1 MSAAPGSGHQHVPV
15 RTILATIGL
24 VLATVAAIVVVR
36 RLGQVLAWLAIAGF
50 FTIVLGPAVDALERR
65 GLRRGLSTAIV
76 FVTGLVLIA
85 AMIYAFVRPIATRAD
100 DFVNALPQ
108 FVEDAKNGEG
118 PVGRLVQRWNID
130 TYIEE
135 NQARLSEAVRNAGA
149 PALDIARTVANTVFS
164 LVTILVLTALML
176 LEAPKITAGLLSLV
190 GSDNRDRVRRV
201 ARDAS
206 KAISGYVVGN
216 LLISIIAGLATF
228 TMLSIVRV
236 PFSGVL
242 GLWVAFADLIPM
254 VGATLGAIPTIGF
267 AFLHS
272 TPAGVT
278 ALIFY
283 IVYQQVENH
292 FLQPAVMSKTVNLSP
307 LTVLVS
313 VLIGVQLF
321 GVVGALLAIPVA
333 GVIQVVARDLYDER
347 QGRFKEEPTVGA
359 AEVPWH
365 LAHDETATNG
375 GVDELLEPEAVTS
388 DRPVH
393 PPALGGDDGD

>member
-1 MSAAPGSGHQHVPV
+1 MSAAPAPGHPHVPV

-24 VLATVAAIVVVR
+24 VLATLAGIVVVR
-36 RLGQVLAWLAIAGF
+36 RLGQMLAWLAIAAF
-50 FTIVLGPAVDALERR
+50 FAVVLGPAVDALERR
-65 GLRRGLSTAIV
+65 GLRRGFSTGIV
-76 FVTGLVLIA
+76 FVAGLAVIA
-85 AMIYAFVRPIATRAD
+85 AMIYAFVQPIATRAD
-100 DFVNALPQ
+100 DFVDALPQ
-108 FVEDAKNGEG
+108 VVQDAEEGQG

-135 NQARLSEAVRNAGA
+135 NQERLNEAIRSAGA
-149 PALDIARTVANTVFS
+149 PALDVARTVASTLFS
-164 LVTILVLTALML
+164 LVTILVLTVLML
-176 LEAPKITAGLLSLV
+176 LEAPRLTSGFLSLIA
-190 GSDNRDRVRRV
+190 DENRDRVRRV

-216 LLISIIAGLATF
+216 LLISIIAGVATF
-228 TMLSIVRV
+228 TMLSIVNV
-236 PFSGVL
+236 PFAGVL
-242 GLWVAFADLIPM
+242 GLWVAFTDLIPM

-272 TPAGVT
+272 TPAGIT

-283 IVYQQVENH
+283 VIYQQVENH

-333 GVIQVVARDLYDER
+333 GVITVVARDLYDEHR
-347 QGRFKEEPTVGA
+347 GRLKEEPTIGVD
-359 AEVPWH
+359 EVPWT
-365 LAHDETATNG
+365 LAHDETVTNG
-375 GVDELLEPEAVTS
+375 EPGGA
-388 DRPVH
+388 DDA
-393 PPALGGDDGD
+393 ALPTAKGGDDGD